1 MDREFFFRKKE
12 YVPAQL
18 RVIVIAPQRIICDSG
33 SPSEGTPGS
42 TELTPGPTE
51 LTPGG
56 LI

>member
-1 MDREFFFRKKE
+1 MDREFVLRKKE

-33 SPSEGTPGS
+33 SPSED
-42 TELTPGPTE
+42 TPGPTE